1 MKKILYLRGLSCP
14 NCAARIEHE
23 LQRLDWVRDAR
34 ITLLKEE
41 LAIELADAQPTDLT
55 DIVQKIVHTFEP
67 DVRVAIK
74 PAKAAKEYA
83 AHDEA
88 RTHLFT
94 HIAGA
99 ALAVASACVFY
110 LLPERQGIAITGF
123 VFAYLMLGFDI
134 FIKAAKTLMK
144 RQVFDENLLM
154 TVATAGAFCI
164 GEYPEAVAV
173 MLLYQL
179 GEWFQDKA
187 VQKSK
192 RSIADM
198 MDICPQTANVL
209 RGGRYEEVTPETV
222 IPGDIV
228 LIKPGEKAPVDG
240 TVIQGDSRLDMRALT
255 GESQPKTIHAGEAIL
270 SGCVN
275 LESSLVVRVTKSSC
289 DSTAARVIRLVEDA
303 AAHKAPSEQ
312 FITKFARYY
321 TPIVVILAILIA
333 IIPGLITGGSWAE
346 WFRRACIFLVISC
359 PCALVISIPLS
370 YFSGI
375 GVASRH
381 GILVKGANYLDALSQ
396 VRTVVFDKTGTLT
409 KGSFEVTR
417 IEPEQTHAALLRA
430 AFYAEQN
437 SNHPIAQSIRAHC
450 KDIAPAQPDKFTEIP
465 GQGVC
470 AIFGANTYHAG
481 NAALMQS
488 LGIPEP
494 PSPHEGTCVHVAQ
507 NGTYLGALTISD
519 TLRPEAADALKSLR
533 RLNVTKTAILS
544 GDRAPVVANVAD
556 KLAIDAYQ
564 AELLPADKVTAFQ
577 QIIASAPQ
585 GRTAYI
591 GDGINDAPV
600 LALADIGISMGNM
613 GCAAA
618 VEASDIVLMSDDLS
632 LLPKGIQIAQKTRT
646 IVIQNIIFALAIKC
660 LFLIL
665 GAFGIASL
673 WTAVFADV
681 GVMILAVL
689 NAMRMLRYQPA

>member
-1 MKKILYLRGLSCP
+1 MNKILYLRGLTCP
-14 NCAARIEHE
+14 NCAARIENE

-41 LAIELADAQPTDLT
+41 LAIELAASEPADLA

-67 DVRVAIK
+67 DVRVTTA
-74 PAKAAKEYA
+74 PAKAAKDHEP
-83 AHDEA
+83 DEESS
-88 RTHLFT
+88 RLPQL
-94 HIAGA
+94 IAGA
-99 ALAVASACVFY
+99 IIAVASACVFY
-110 LLPERQGIAITGF
+110 MLPERQAIGIAGF
-123 VFAYLMLGFDI
+123 VLAYLTLGFDVL
-134 FIKAAKTLMK
+134 IKAGKTLMS

-187 VQKSK
+187 VEKSK

-198 MDICPQTANVL
+198 MDICPETANVL
-209 RGGRYEEVTPETV
+209 RDGSFTEVAADEV
-222 IPGDIV
+222 KPGEII

-240 TVIQGDSRLDMRALT
+240 EVTEGDSKLDMRALT
-255 GESQPKTIHAGEAIL
+255 GESLPKSIHEGETIL
-270 SGCVN
+270 SGSVN
-275 LESSLVVRVTKSSC
+275 LESSLKVRVTKASG
-289 DSTAARVIRLVEDA
+289 DSTAAKVVRLVEDA

-321 TPIVVILAILIA
+321 TPVVVILAILIA
-333 IIPGLITGGSWAE
+333 VIPGIITGGAWAE

-381 GILVKGANYLDALSQ
+381 GILVKGGNYLDALSQ

-409 KGSFEVTR
+409 KGSFEVTH
-417 IEPEQTHAALLRA
+417 IEPAQTRDALLRA

-437 SNHPIAQSIRAHC
+437 SNHPIAQSIRAYC
-450 KDIAPAQPDKFTEIP
+450 KDIEPTQPDKYTELP
-465 GQGVC
+465 GKGVC
-470 AIFGANTYHAG
+470 ATFGTDTYHAG
-481 NAALMQS
+481 NAALMQT
-488 LGIPEP
+488 LGITPP
-494 PSPHEGTCVHVAQ
+494 PSAHEGTVVHVAQ

-519 TLRPEAADALKSLR
+519 ALKPEAADALKSLR
-533 RLNVTKTAILS
+533 SLNVSKTAILS
-544 GDRAPVVANVAD
+544 GDAAPVVASVAQT
-556 KLAIDAYQ
+556 LAMDTYQ
-564 AELLPADKVTAFQ
+564 AELLPADKVNGFK
-577 QIIASAPQ
+577 QIIESSPH
-585 GRTAYI
+585 GRTAYV

-600 LALADIGISMGNM
+600 LALADIGISMGDM
-613 GCAAA
+613 GSDAA

-632 LLPKGIQIAQKTRT
+632 LLPKGIQIAQKTRK
-646 IVIQNIIFALAIKC
+646 IVIQNIAFALTVKV

-665 GAFGIASL
+665 GAFGIANL

-689 NAMRMLRYQPA
+689 NAMRMLKK